1 MNKSLVI
8 AAVVAGTIVT
18 TGCETPGSP
27 RAGAAMSVQYG
38 VVQSVQEVQ
47 ASANTGGGAALGGL
61 AGLAAAAGTGGSRN
75 QQLAGAAGG
84 ALLGGLIA
92 NQRAA
97 NQRLMQ
103 HTVRLNN
110 GSSVAVVTEHQN
122 IAVGDCV
129 AVEQG
134 RHANI
139 RRVSS
144 VMCND
149 LADTSRPAYTST
161 HQANVREAEECEQA
175 KREVLNAQTEEA
187 IRLAHMRMRAL
198 CEN

>member
-1 MNKSLVI
+1 
-8 AAVVAGTIVT
+8 
-18 TGCETPGSP
+18 
-27 RAGAAMSVQYG
+27 MSVQYG
-38 VVQSVQEVQ
+38 VVQSVHEVK
-47 ASANTGGGAALGGL
+47 ADANTGGGAALGGL
-61 AGLAAAAGTGGSRN
+61 AGLAVAAGTGGSRS
-75 QQLAGAAGG
+75 QQIAGAAGG

-97 NQRLMQ
+97 NQQLMQ
-103 HTVRLNN
+103 HTVRLNS
-110 GSSVAVVTEHQN
+110 GASVAVVTDHHN
-122 IAVGDCV
+122 VAVGDCV

-144 VMCND
+144 VMCTD
-149 LADTSRPAYTST
+149 LADTSRPAYLST
-161 HQANVREAEECEQA
+161 HQANVREAEECDQA
-175 KREVLNAQTEEA
+175 KREVLDAQTEEA

>member
-1 MNKSLVI
+1 MNKSIVI
-8 AAVVAGTIVT
+8 ATAVIGSIVT
-18 TGCETPGSP
+18 TACETSGGARPGT
-27 RAGAAMSVQYG
+27 ALSVQYG
-38 VVQSVQEVQ
+38 VVQRVEEVQ
-47 ASANTGGGAALGGL
+47 ADTNTGGGAALGGL
-61 AGLAAAAGTGGSRN
+61 AGLAVAAGTGGSRN

-97 NQRLMQ
+97 NQQLKQ

-110 GSSVAVVTEHQN
+110 GTSVAVITDHHN

-149 LADTSRPAYTST
+149 LADTRRPSYAPV
-161 HQANVREAEECEQA
+161 HEANVNEAEECEQA

-187 IRLAHMRMRAL
+187 INLAHMRMRAL

>member
-1 MNKSLVI
+1 MNKSIVI
-8 AAVVAGTIVT
+8 ATAVIGSMVT
-18 TGCETPGSP
+18 TACQTSGGARPGT
-27 RAGAAMSVQYG
+27 AMSVQYG
-38 VVQSVQEVQ
+38 VVQHVEEVQ
-47 ASANTGGGAALGGL
+47 ADPNTGGGAALGGL
-61 AGLAAAAGTGGSRN
+61 AGLAVAAGTGGSRN

-97 NQRLMQ
+97 NQQLKQ

-110 GSSVAVVTEHQN
+110 GTSVAVITDHHN

-149 LADTSRPAYTST
+149 LADTRRPSYAPV
-161 HQANVREAEECEQA
+161 HEANVNEAEECEQA
-175 KREVLNAQTEEA
+175 KREVLNAKTEEA
-187 IRLAHMRMRAL
+187 INLAHMRMRAL

>member
-1 MNKSLVI
+1 MNKSIVI
-8 AAVVAGTIVT
+8 ATAVIGSIVT
-18 TGCETPGSP
+18 TACETSGGARPGT
-27 RAGAAMSVQYG
+27 ALSVQYG
-38 VVQSVQEVQ
+38 VVQRVEEVQ
-47 ASANTGGGAALGGL
+47 ADTNTGGGAALGGL
-61 AGLAAAAGTGGSRN
+61 AGLAVAAGTGGSRN

-97 NQRLMQ
+97 NQQLKQ

-110 GSSVAVVTEHQN
+110 GTSVAVITDHHN

-149 LADTSRPAYTST
+149 LADTRRPAYSST
-161 HQANVREAEECEQA
+161 HEANVREAAECEQA
-175 KREVLNAQTEEA
+175 KQEVLNAKTEEA
-187 IRLAHMRMRAL
+187 INLAHMRMRAL

>member
-1 MNKSLVI
+1 MNKSSVI
-8 AAVVAGTIVT
+8 AAAVVASIVT
-18 TGCETPGSP
+18 TACETPG
-27 RAGAAMSVQYG
+27 GARPGTAMNVQYG
-38 VVQSVQEVQ
+38 VVQRVEEVK
-47 ASANTGGGAALGGL
+47 AESNTAGGAALGGL
-61 AGLAAAAGTGGSRN
+61 AGLALAAGTGGSRN

-84 ALLGGLIA
+84 ALLGGLVA

-103 HTVRLNN
+103 HTIRLNN
-110 GSSVAVVTEHQN
+110 GASVAVVTDHHN

-175 KREVLNAQTEEA
+175 KREVLDAQTEDA

>member
-1 MNKSLVI
+1 MNKSVMIATVVI
-8 AAVVAGTIVT
+8 GSTVMTACESPGGARPGT
-18 TGCETPGSP
+18 
-27 RAGAAMSVQYG
+27 AMSVQYG
-38 VVQSVQEVQ
+38 VVQRVEAVQ
-47 ASANTGGGAALGGL
+47 AEANTGGGAALGGL
-61 AGLAAAAGTGGSRN
+61 AGLAVAAGTGGSRN

-92 NQRAA
+92 NQRAN

-103 HTVRLNN
+103 HTVRLNS
-110 GSSVAVVTEHQN
+110 GASVAVVTDHHN
-122 IAVGDCV
+122 ITVGDCV

-149 LADTSRPAYTST
+149 LADTRQPAYTPA
-161 HQANVREAEECEQA
+161 HNANVREAQECEQA
-175 KREVLNAQTEEA
+175 KREVLDAQTEEA
-187 IRLAHMRMRAL
+187 INLAHMRMRAL

>member
-1 MNKSLVI
+1 MNKSTVVV
-8 AAVVAGTIVT
+8 AAVAGSLLTSACQT
-18 TGCETPGSP
+18 TG
-27 RAGAAMSVQYG
+27 GARSGTAMNVQYG

-47 ASANTGGGAALGGL
+47 AEANTGGGAALGGL

-92 NQRAA
+92 NQRAN

-103 HTVRLNN
+103 HTVRLNS
-110 GSSVAVVTEHQN
+110 GASVAVVTDHHN
-122 IAVGDCV
+122 ITVGDCV

-139 RRVSS
+139 RRVSA

-149 LADTSRPAYTST
+149 LADTRQPAYTPT
-161 HQANVREAEECEQA
+161 HNANVREAQECEQA
-175 KREVLNAQTEEA
+175 KQEVLNAKTEEA
-187 IRLAHMRMRAL
+187 IRLAHMRMRTL

>member
-1 MNKSLVI
+1 MNKSSVI
-8 AAVVAGTIVT
+8 AAAVVASIVT
-18 TGCETPGSP
+18 TACETPG
-27 RAGAAMSVQYG
+27 GARPGTAMNVQYG
-38 VVQSVQEVQ
+38 VVQRVEEVK
-47 ASANTGGGAALGGL
+47 AESNTAGGAALGGL
-61 AGLAAAAGTGGSRN
+61 TGLALAAGTGGSRN

-84 ALLGGLIA
+84 ALLGGLVA

-103 HTVRLNN
+103 HTIRLNN
-110 GSSVAVVTEHQN
+110 GASVAVVTDHHN

-175 KREVLNAQTEEA
+175 KREVLDAQTEDA

>member
-1 MNKSLVI
+1 L
-8 AAVVAGTIVT
+8 
-18 TGCETPGSP
+18 
-27 RAGAAMSVQYG
+27 SVQYG
-38 VVQSVQEVQ
+38 VVQRVEEVQ
-47 ASANTGGGAALGGL
+47 ADTNTGGGAALGGL
-61 AGLAAAAGTGGSRN
+61 AGLAVAAGTGGSRN

-97 NQRLMQ
+97 NQQLKQ

-110 GSSVAVVTEHQN
+110 GTSVAVITDHHN

-149 LADTSRPAYTST
+149 LADTHRPSYAPV
-161 HQANVREAEECEQA
+161 HEANVNEAEECEQA

-187 IRLAHMRMRAL
+187 INLAHMRMRAL

>member
-1 MNKSLVI
+1 MNRSITIATLI
-8 AAVVAGTIVT
+8 AASIVT
-18 TGCETPGSP
+18 AACETPG
-27 RAGAAMSVQYG
+27 GARSGTAMSVQYG
-38 VVQSVQEVQ
+38 VVQRVDEVQ
-47 ASANTGGGAALGGL
+47 AESNTAGGAVVGGL
-61 AGLAAAAGTGGSRN
+61 AGLAVAAGTGGSRR
-75 QQLAGAAGG
+75 QQMAGTAAGA
-84 ALLGGLIA
+84 LIGGLVA

-97 NQRLMQ
+97 SQQLMQ

-110 GSSVAVVTEHQN
+110 GASIAVVTDHHN

-139 RRVSS
+139 RRVSP

-149 LADTSRPAYTST
+149 LADTSRPAYAST
-161 HQANVREAEECEQA
+161 HQANIQEAEECEQA
-175 KREVLNAQTEEA
+175 KREVLDAQTEEA

>member
-1 MNKSLVI
+1 
-8 AAVVAGTIVT
+8 
-18 TGCETPGSP
+18 
-27 RAGAAMSVQYG
+27 MSVQYG
-38 VVQSVQEVQ
+38 IVQSVQEVQ
-47 ASANTGGGAALGGL
+47 ADANTAGSAVMGGL
-61 AGLAAAAGTGGSRN
+61 AGLAVAAGTGGSRT
-75 QQLAGAAGG
+75 QQMAGAAGG

-92 NQRAA
+92 NQRTA
-97 NQRLMQ
+97 NQRLIQ

-110 GSSVAVVTEHQN
+110 GNSIAVITEDDN

-134 RHANI
+134 HHTNI

-149 LADTSRPAYTST
+149 LADTRRPGYATA
-161 HQANVREAEECEQA
+161 HEANVREAQECEQA
-175 KREVLNAQTEEA
+175 KQEVFNAKTEEA

>member
-1 MNKSLVI
+1 MNKSTVI
-8 AAVVAGTIVT
+8 ATAVIGSIVT
-18 TGCETPGSP
+18 TACETSGGARPGT
-27 RAGAAMSVQYG
+27 ALSVQYG
-38 VVQSVQEVQ
+38 VVQRVEEVQ
-47 ASANTGGGAALGGL
+47 ADTNTGGSAALGGL
-61 AGLAAAAGTGGSRN
+61 AGLAVAAGTGGSRN

-97 NQRLMQ
+97 NQQLKQ

-110 GSSVAVVTEHQN
+110 GTSVAVITDHHN

-149 LADTSRPAYTST
+149 LTDTSRPSYAPV
-161 HQANVREAEECEQA
+161 HEANVNEAEECEQA

-187 IRLAHMRMRAL
+187 INLAHMRMRAL

>member
-1 MNKSLVI
+1 MNKSIVI
-8 AAVVAGTIVT
+8 ATVVVGSIVMT
-18 TGCETPGSP
+18 ACETPG
-27 RAGAAMSVQYG
+27 GARPGTVMNVQYG
-38 VVQSVQEVQ
+38 VVQRVDEVR
-47 ASANTGGGAALGGL
+47 ADANTGGGAALGGL
-61 AGLAAAAGTGGSRN
+61 AGLAVAAGTGGSRN

-97 NQRLMQ
+97 NQQLKQ

-110 GSSVAVVTEHQN
+110 GTSVAVTTDHHN

-149 LADTSRPAYTST
+149 LADTHRPGYTPA
-161 HQANVREAEECEQA
+161 HKANVREAEECEQA

-187 IRLAHMRMRAL
+187 IRLAHMMMRAF
-198 CEN
+198 CED

>member
-1 MNKSLVI
+1 MNKSIVI
-8 AAVVAGTIVT
+8 ATAVIGSIVT
-18 TGCETPGSP
+18 TACETSGGARPGT
-27 RAGAAMSVQYG
+27 ALSVQYG
-38 VVQSVQEVQ
+38 VVQRVEEVQ
-47 ASANTGGGAALGGL
+47 ADTNTGGGAALGGL
-61 AGLAAAAGTGGSRN
+61 AGLAVAAGTGGSRN

-97 NQRLMQ
+97 NQQLKQ

-110 GSSVAVVTEHQN
+110 GTSVAVITDHHN

-149 LADTSRPAYTST
+149 LADTSRPSYAPV
-161 HQANVREAEECEQA
+161 HEANVNEAEECEQA

-187 IRLAHMRMRAL
+187 INLAHMRMRAL

>member
-1 MNKSLVI
+1 MNKSIVI
-8 AAVVAGTIVT
+8 ATAVIGSIVT
-18 TGCETPGSP
+18 TACETSGGARPGT
-27 RAGAAMSVQYG
+27 ALSVQYG
-38 VVQSVQEVQ
+38 VVQRVEEVK
-47 ASANTGGGAALGGL
+47 ADPNTGGGAALGGL
-61 AGLAAAAGTGGSRN
+61 AGLAVAAGTGGSRN

-97 NQRLMQ
+97 NQQLKQ

-110 GSSVAVVTEHQN
+110 GTSVAVITDHHN

-149 LADTSRPAYTST
+149 LADTSRPSYAPV
-161 HQANVREAEECEQA
+161 HEANVNEAEECEQA

-187 IRLAHMRMRAL
+187 INLAHMRMRAL

>member
-1 MNKSLVI
+1 MNKSILVATI
-8 AAVVAGTIVT
+8 VAGSLVT
-18 TGCETPGSP
+18 TACETPG
-27 RAGAAMSVQYG
+27 GARPGTALSVQYG
-38 VVQSVQEVQ
+38 VVQRVEEVR
-47 ASANTGGGAALGGL
+47 AEANTGGSAALGGL
-61 AGLAAAAGTGGSRN
+61 AGLAVAAGTGGSRN
-75 QQLAGAAGG
+75 QQIAGAAGG
-84 ALLGGLIA
+84 ALIGGLIA

-97 NQRLMQ
+97 KQQLMQ

-110 GSSVAVVTEHQN
+110 GTSVAVITDHHN
-122 IAVGDCV
+122 IVVGDCV

-139 RRVSS
+139 RRVSP

-149 LADTSRPAYTST
+149 LADTRQPAYPDT
-161 HQANVREAEECEQA
+161 HRANVREAEECEQA
-175 KREVLNAQTEEA
+175 KQEVLNARTEDA

>member
-1 MNKSLVI
+1 MNKSILI
-8 AAVVAGTIVT
+8 ATAVVGSILT
-18 TGCETPGSP
+18 TACETPG
-27 RAGAAMSVQYG
+27 GARPGTAMSVQYG

-47 ASANTGGGAALGGL
+47 AEANTGGGAALGGL
-61 AGLAAAAGTGGSRN
+61 TGLAVAAGTGGSRN

-110 GSSVAVVTEHQN
+110 GASVAVVTDHHN
-122 IAVGDCV
+122 ITVGDCV

-149 LADTSRPAYTST
+149 LADNSRPAYTST
-161 HQANVREAEECEQA
+161 HEANVREAEECEQA

-187 IRLAHMRMRAL
+187 IKLAHMRMRAL

>member
-1 MNKSLVI
+1 MNKSTVI
-8 AAVVAGTIVT
+8 ATLIVGSIVMT
-18 TGCETPGSP
+18 ACETPG
-27 RAGAAMSVQYG
+27 GARPGTAMNVQYG
-38 VVQSVQEVQ
+38 VVQRVDVVQ
-47 ASANTGGGAALGGL
+47 AEANTAGGAAVGGL
-61 AGLAAAAGTGGSRN
+61 TGLAVAAGTGGSRT

-97 NQRLMQ
+97 NQQLKQ

-110 GSSVAVVTEHQN
+110 GATVAVVTDHHN

-144 VMCND
+144 VMCSD
-149 LADTSRPAYTST
+149 LADNRQPAYSST
-161 HQANVREAEECEQA
+161 HQANVREAEECEKA
-175 KREVLNAQTEEA
+175 KREVLDAQTEEA
-187 IRLAHMRMRAL
+187 INLAHMRMRAL

>member
-1 MNKSLVI
+1 MNKSIVI
-8 AAVVAGTIVT
+8 ATAVIGSIVT
-18 TGCETPGSP
+18 TACETSGGARPGT
-27 RAGAAMSVQYG
+27 ALSVQYG
-38 VVQSVQEVQ
+38 VVQRVEEVQ
-47 ASANTGGGAALGGL
+47 ADTNTGGGAALGGL
-61 AGLAAAAGTGGSRN
+61 AGLAVAAGTGGSRN

-97 NQRLMQ
+97 NQQLKQ

-110 GSSVAVVTEHQN
+110 GTSVAVITDHHN

-149 LADTSRPAYTST
+149 LADTRRPSYAPV
-161 HQANVREAEECEQA
+161 HEANVIEAEECEQA
-175 KREVLNAQTEEA
+175 KREVLNAKTEEA
-187 IRLAHMRMRAL
+187 INLAHMRMRAL

>member
-1 MNKSLVI
+1 
-8 AAVVAGTIVT
+8 
-18 TGCETPGSP
+18 
-27 RAGAAMSVQYG
+27 
-38 VVQSVQEVQ
+38 
-47 ASANTGGGAALGGL
+47 
-61 AGLAAAAGTGGSRN
+61 
-75 QQLAGAAGG
+75 
-84 ALLGGLIA
+84 LLGGLIA

-97 NQRLMQ
+97 NQQLKQ

-110 GSSVAVVTEHQN
+110 GATVAVVTDHHN

-149 LADTSRPAYTST
+149 LADTRRPAYSGA

-175 KREVLNAQTEEA
+175 KQDVLNAQTEED

>member
-1 MNKSLVI
+1 MNKSIVI
-8 AAVVAGTIVT
+8 ATAVIGSIVT
-18 TGCETPGSP
+18 TACETSGGARPGT
-27 RAGAAMSVQYG
+27 ALSVQYG
-38 VVQSVQEVQ
+38 VVQRVEEVQ
-47 ASANTGGGAALGGL
+47 ADPNTGGGAALGGL
-61 AGLAAAAGTGGSRN
+61 AGLAVAAGTGGSRN

-97 NQRLMQ
+97 NQQLKQ

-110 GSSVAVVTEHQN
+110 GTSVAVITDHHN

-149 LADTSRPAYTST
+149 LADTRRPSYAPV
-161 HQANVREAEECEQA
+161 HEANVNEAEECEQA

-187 IRLAHMRMRAL
+187 INLAHMRMRAL

>member
-1 MNKSLVI
+1 MNKSIVI
-8 AAVVAGTIVT
+8 ATVVVAGFVMTA
-18 TGCETPGSP
+18 CETPG
-27 RAGAAMSVQYG
+27 GARSGTAMSVQYG
-38 VVQSVQEVQ
+38 VVQSVQAVQ
-47 ASANTGGGAALGGL
+47 AEANTGGGAALGGL
-61 AGLAAAAGTGGSRN
+61 AGLAVAAGTGGSRN

-92 NQRAA
+92 NQRAN

-103 HTVRLNN
+103 HTVRLNS
-110 GSSVAVVTEHQN
+110 GASVAVVTDHHN

-139 RRVSS
+139 RRVSP
-144 VMCND
+144 VMCKD
-149 LADTSRPAYTST
+149 LADTGRPAYSST

>member
-1 MNKSLVI
+1 MN
-8 AAVVAGTIVT
+8 
-18 TGCETPGSP
+18 
-27 RAGAAMSVQYG
+27 VQYG
-38 VVQSVQEVQ
+38 VVQSVHEVQ
-47 ASANTGGGAALGGL
+47 ADANTAGGAALGGL
-61 AGLAAAAGTGGSRN
+61 AGLAVAAGTGGSRN

-110 GSSVAVVTEHQN
+110 GASVAVVTDHHN
-122 IAVGDCV
+122 ITVGDCV

-144 VMCND
+144 VMCNE
-149 LADTSRPAYTST
+149 LADNSRPAYTST
-161 HQANVREAEECEQA
+161 HQANVHEAEECEQA

-187 IRLAHMRMRAL
+187 IKLAHMRMRAL

>member
-1 MNKSLVI
+1 MNKALLTGSIIIASLMTS
-8 AAVVAGTIVT
+8 ACQT
-18 TGCETPGSP
+18 TGGVRSGESM
-27 RAGAAMSVQYG
+27 RIQYG
-38 VVQSVQEVQ
+38 VVQNVQQVE
-47 ASANTGGGAALGGL
+47 AEANTGAGATLGGL
-61 AGLAAAAGTGGSRN
+61 AGLAVAAGTGGSRN
-75 QQLAGAAGG
+75 QQIAGTAAG

-97 NQRLMQ
+97 DQQLMQ

-110 GSSVAVVTEHQN
+110 GSTVAVVTDHHN
-122 IAVGDCV
+122 IVAGDCV

-139 RRVSS
+139 RRVST

-149 LADTSRPAYTST
+149 LADTRRPAYAPA
-161 HQANVREAEECEQA
+161 HDANVREAQECEEA
-175 KREVLNAQTEEA
+175 KQGVLNARTEDE

>member
-1 MNKSLVI
+1 
-8 AAVVAGTIVT
+8 
-18 TGCETPGSP
+18 
-27 RAGAAMSVQYG
+27 
-38 VVQSVQEVQ
+38 
-47 ASANTGGGAALGGL
+47 
-61 AGLAAAAGTGGSRN
+61 
-75 QQLAGAAGG
+75 
-84 ALLGGLIA
+84 
-92 NQRAA
+92 
-97 NQRLMQ
+97 
-103 HTVRLNN
+103 LNN
-110 GSSVAVVTEHQN
+110 GASVAVVTDHHN
-122 IAVGDCV
+122 ITVGDCV

-149 LADTSRPAYTST
+149 LADNSRPAYTST

-187 IRLAHMRMRAL
+187 INLAHMRMRAL